1 MGNYIARAIINN
13 YNSEYQKK
21 QLKSKNKIQRFH
33 SYDNII
39 MNKNNNTSI
48 INNYNN
54 NNSNNNICQIK
65 LT

>member
-21 QLKSKNKIQRFH
+21 QLKSKNKIQRFY
-33 SYDNII
+33 SYDNIT
-39 MNKNNNTSI
+39 MNKNNTSI

-54 NNSNNNICQIK
+54 NISQIN